1 MAEKV
6 KITSYSN
13 GMLNLYIPE
22 LRVNRF
28 FEKNG
33 QSFLF
38 DKDAVEEM
46 FYYPAVE
53 NLFKKGI
60 LYIED
65 KEIRKKFG
73 LEEENG
79 SVSEDVVAP
88 ISNATILAYLNVKP
102 FNEFKEYVSK
112 LPLIQQ
118 ERFVSIAIEK
128 KILDYNKIN
137 LLKELT
143 GKDIIKIIQLNEEE

>member
-1 MAEKV
+1 MAEKI
-6 KITSYSN
+6 KITNYSS
-13 GMLNLYIPE
+13 GRLNLYLPS
-22 LRVNRF
+22 LRVDRL
-28 FEKNG
+28 FERSG

-46 FYYPAVE
+46 FYYPSVE

-73 LEEENG
+73 LEEEDG

>member
-6 KITSYSN
+6 KITNYSN

-28 FEKNG
+28 FEKSG

-65 KEIRKKFG
+65 KEIRVKFG

-79 SVSEDVVAP
+79 KIPEEIVAP
-88 ISNATILAYLNVKP
+88 ISDSTILAYWSVKP
-102 FNEFKEYVSK
+102 FEEFKEYVSK

-128 KILDYNKIN
+128 KILDYNKSN

-143 GKDIIKIIQLNEEE
+143 GKDIVKIIQLNEEE